1 MTIDEMEIQEEINKD
16 IENRLKKI
24 EGRKMKYEI
33 RLKREVWNTLLHI
46 LIGAVIAYVIVPT
59 YSFMII
65 TCAMLGVG
73 VLREL
78 LQFLRKKKQP
88 LYIHI
93 IDAAGFVLG
102 GWLWYGVRNFFNINA
117 DVL

>member
-1 MTIDEMEIQEEINKD
+1 ME
-16 IENRLKKI
+16 
-24 EGRKMKYEI
+24 YEI
-33 RLKREVWNTLLHI
+33 RLKREIWNTFLHI

-59 YSFMII
+59 YSFEII
-65 TCAMLGVG
+65 TWAMLGVG

-88 LYIHI
+88 FYIHL
-93 IDAAGFVLG
+93 IDAAGFILG
-102 GWLWYGVRNFFNINA
+102 GWLWYGARTLFNINA